1 MKETIEQKV
10 GATVL
15 QRAKEIT
22 IRDRVISVAPP
33 STATLILASEAVSLM
48 PSVELNP
55 KNILSEVLFVAK
67 DCRILGDVVAILI
80 LGAKNLKETV
90 TETVEVKRLFR
101 RPRIETVERVIDR
114 KAELSKWLLE
124 ELEPIEL
131 RKLFSD
137 LINGFQLGDFF
148 GLTTFLIETN
158 LLRPT
163 KVD

>member
-1 MKETIEQKV
+1 
-10 GATVL
+10 
-15 QRAKEIT
+15 
-22 IRDRVISVAPP
+22 
-33 STATLILASEAVSLM
+33 M

-55 KNILSEVLFVAK
+55 KNIVSEVLFIAK
-67 DCRILGDVVAILI
+67 DCRILGDIVAILI

-90 TETVEVKRLFR
+90 VETVEVKRRFR
-101 RPRIETVERVIDR
+101 RPRVETVEREIDR

-124 ELEPIEL
+124 ELDPAEL
-131 RKLFSD
+131 RKLFSE

-148 GLTTFLIETN
+148 GFTTFLIETN